1 MFTWLGLYGH
11 RLQKGTQL
19 YAALP
24 GAEKLKRTMTREKRK
39 KFQKQRANSQK
50 DDYKKHANGTVSGG
64 KDLQSSAIYP
74 LKFCKAV
81 FADA

>member
-1 MFTWLGLYGH
+1 MA
-11 RLQKGTQL
+11 GTIRSPPSEGDTVVCS
-19 YAALP
+19 AP
-24 GAEKLKRTMTREKRK
+24 GCREVETDHDSGKEK